1 MAFQWRDRLV
11 CCVQPSTVDVEEL
24 HKFMHSHADPFV
36 IPDIIFAMDSF
47 PLNVNSETDR
57 LALQAQLDEKLGQDD
72 DPDKGASVLDTD
84 SLMAYDAL
92 YLAFSWCLQIRWRKY
107 GLELVIHTTG

>member
-1 MAFQWRDRLV
+1 MYSHPQLML
-11 CCVQPSTVDVEEL
+11 EEL